1 MLDDAGFEVE
11 EHLLSSREQVDSLKD
26 EHGGAATPQTSIGG
40 RRIGGSGELAAYLE
54 SVHQD

>member
-40 RRIGGSGELAAYLE
+40 RRIGGSGELAA
-54 SVHQD
+54 